1 MLIVTKPE
9 PWVLCLYVTVF
20 TLLGIFILAYALGNF
35 SPAYLF
41 GRWFGRF
48 DIRERG
54 SGNAGTTNVVREMG
68 WRFGAVVF
76 VLDVLKGLGA
86 GAIGSWLGGDQGIAA
101 AAFGVV
107 LGHDFPV
114 WLNFRGGKGVA
125 ATIGILLSLFP
136 LPTLIGIIV
145 FVLVV
150 VLTRMVSLG
159 SLVFVIGM
167 AAYTLIS
174 DQPAPLAVAVVGIAL
189 FAILR
194 HRSNIQRIIDGTEKL
209 ISF

>member
-1 MLIVTKPE
+1 
-9 PWVLCLYVTVF
+9 
-20 TLLGIFILAYALGNF
+20 
-35 SPAYLF
+35 
-41 GRWFGRF
+41 
-48 DIRERG
+48 
-54 SGNAGTTNVVREMG
+54 MG
-68 WRFGAVVF
+68 WRFGAIVF
-76 VLDVLKGLGA
+76 ILDILKGLGA
-86 GAIGSWLGGDQGIAA
+86 VAIGFWLGGSQGIAA

-159 SLVFVIGM
+159 SLIFVIGM

>member
-1 MLIVTKPE
+1 MAI
-9 PWVLCLYVTVF
+9 Y
-20 TLLGIFILAYALGNF
+20 TLPGIFVLAYALGNF

-41 GRWFGRF
+41 GKWFGGF

-68 WRFGAVVF
+68 WRFGAIVF
-76 VLDVLKGLGA
+76 VLDILKGLGA
-86 GAIGSWLGGDQGIAA
+86 VAIGFWLGGSQGIAA

-114 WLNFRGGKGVA
+114 LLNFRGGKGVA
-125 ATIGILLSLFP
+125 ATTGILLCLFP
-136 LPTLIGIIV
+136 LPTLIGITI
-145 FVLVV
+145 FILVV
-150 VLTRMVSLG
+150 VLTHMVSLG
-159 SLVFVIGM
+159 SLVFVTSM

-174 DQPAPLAVAVVGIAL
+174 GQPTDLAVAVVGIAV

-194 HRSNIQRIIDGTEKL
+194 HRSNIQRILKGTENL
-209 ISF
+209 VSF

>member
-1 MLIVTKPE
+1 MTA
-9 PWVLCLYVTVF
+9 F
-20 TLLGIFILAYALGNF
+20 TILGIFVLAYALGNF

-41 GRWFGRF
+41 GRWFGGF

-54 SGNAGTTNVVREMG
+54 SGNAGATNVVREMG
-68 WRFGAVVF
+68 WRFGAIVF
-76 VLDVLKGLGA
+76 VLDILKGLGA
-86 GAIGSWLGGDQGIAA
+86 VAVGYWLGGSQGIAA

-114 WLNFRGGKGVA
+114 LLNFRGGKGVA
-125 ATIGILLSLFP
+125 ATTGILLSLFP
-136 LPTLIGIIV
+136 LPTLIGIAT

-159 SLVFVIGM
+159 SLVFVTGM

-174 DQPAPLAVAVVGIAL
+174 GQPAALAVAVVGIAV

-194 HRSNIQRIIDGTEKL
+194 HRSNIQRILNGTENL
-209 ISF
+209 ISL